1 MRRLSRCVGN
11 TLRDRIQNE
20 NIEMNVGVA
29 NIKDK
34 IRETCETST
43 TWYTNKGDFRIIE
56 IREKVGISQWWLCY
70 PIVLAWTD
78 T

>member
-43 TWYTNKGDFRIIE
+43 T
-56 IREKVGISQWWLCY
+56 
-70 PIVLAWTD
+70 
-78 T
+78 